1 MNFEIIFL
9 LNKLKCSVYLFLY
22 IFFNKEKNR
31 ILWSYRR
38 GKFSKSIS
46 AVREEY
52 PNEIFSKK
60 DLSFTKAF
68 PPEGI

>member
-1 MNFEIIFL
+1 MFKF
-9 LNKLKCSVYLFLY
+9 YLFLF
-22 IFFNKEKNR
+22 FFNKEKNR

-60 DLSFTKAF
+60 DLSFKKAF
-68 PPEGI
+68 PPEEFRPKNRYLF